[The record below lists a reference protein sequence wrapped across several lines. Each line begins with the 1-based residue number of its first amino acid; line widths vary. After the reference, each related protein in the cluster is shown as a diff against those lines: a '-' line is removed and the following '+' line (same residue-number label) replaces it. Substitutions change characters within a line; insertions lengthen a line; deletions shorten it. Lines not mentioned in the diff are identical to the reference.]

1 MLTIRPESEADIPAV
16 RTVNQRAFETP
27 AEAGLVDALRARR
40 ASILSLVAEIDGAVT
55 GHIFFNTV
63 EIKGPHGVFEAAGLA
78 PMAVLPEFQNQ
89 GIGSALAHRGLEELR
104 RMRLPAVIVLGHPE
118 FYPRFGFLPASRWGI
133 RFPLE
138 VPDAAFMALELQP
151 GALQGVSGVAHF
163 QPEFDL
169 LT

>member
-1 MLTIRPESEADIPAV
+1 MPTIRPETEADIPAV
-16 RTVNQRAFETP
+16 RTVYQRAFETP
-27 AEAGLVDALRARR
+27 AEASLVDALRARR
-40 ASILSLVAEIDGAVT
+40 AGILSLVAELDGAVT
-55 GHIFFNTV
+55 GHIFFSAV
-63 EIKGPHGVFEAAGLA
+63 EIKWPHGVFEAAGLA

-89 GIGSALAHRGLEELR
+89 GIGSALVRRGLEELR

-118 FYPRFGFLPASRWGI
+118 FYPRFGFAPASRWGI

-138 VPDAAFMALELQP
+138 VPDAAFMTLELQP